1 MPKAREKK
9 VLALLL
15 TALLAIGTIIYCE
28 SNCVRA
34 QKSSNARDYITSDQ
48 MTMTDVNSGLT
59 EAGKDMTADVLS
71 VGGGG
76 MLFNP
81 QISPHDP
88 ELFTVLAD
96 MGGMYISYDSGEM
109 WERKYFKNVVNTT
122 CFDPNREGV
131 IYAGGAG
138 LYRSTDNGKSFQIVF
153 PNENDIIEMH
163 ANGEALDVQIF
174 TKSEVYPWY
183 LPISNVLVNPENSDN
198 IFVAAGYG
206 TECRVYESKNNGESF
221 VLLGEITKEKY
232 NPGGAVYE
240 LTELFYAPENDALY
254 LGIEDGIFL
263 FDRETENF
271 RVVFDSAD
279 GLADITTFQQDGKT
293 YFVFIDKN
301 KVHGKTDSGIYCT
314 ADFETIED
322 LTDALTNSLP
332 TSFIKLYYMSSIEF
346 KYDFSFVEA
355 NRLDQIYVTSI
366 SQSSNKSYPYN
377 ICGVLYY
384 NGQTTKWLYGNPY
397 KDSKSVINAG
407 YWDDDTS
414 CYGLGVDW
422 RTPGRFIETTKAG
435 IIYSPDGDEV
445 YQETTNRINYV
456 SNAVYYSRGIDEHVV
471 YKVVV
476 DPFDNK
482 HVMLLT
488 TDWGLQESFDQGETF
503 GFCNRGIPSSWQNT
517 TYDLAFNV
525 KKQGVVY
532 SIWSGSHS
540 GFRNYVDSLQLLNG
554 GFAYSDDG
562 GKNWDI
568 NYSKGL
574 PEKCLPVEMS
584 VVYSDDSDEVT
595 IYVATLMEGFFVSY
609 DSGKTFTPVNKG
621 LKRVNH
627 EGGMGITHTCIP
639 ASDIEAKDGRVFGI
653 IQNIAYPDPASAPGG
668 VYELKDGVWQEIDIR
683 SSESGKYAAIPKDIN
698 YYQGDLFI
706 NYVAYPVNLDSD
718 MNGHNKNQGGGIIYW
733 DGRNI
738 QQIFDETISTT
749 GFQMSSDGTIFASDI
764 EGNIYRYKSGTKW
777 EFLYRH
783 FHFISSELQLYNDS
797 MLYLT
802 TYGGGVLRLTGLDQL
817 N

>member
-1 MPKAREKK
+1 MPRARGKR

-15 TALLAIGTIIYCE
+15 TALLTVGTTIYCE
-28 SNCVRA
+28 SNCVSA
-34 QKSSNARDYITSDQ
+34 QGSSNAADYITPDQ
-48 MTMTDVNSGLT
+48 MTMTDVNSGLA
-59 EAGKDMTADVLS
+59 EAGKDLTADVLS

-88 ELFTVLAD
+88 DLFTVLAD
-96 MGGMYISYDSGEM
+96 MGGMYISYNSGET

-153 PNENDIIEMH
+153 PNEDDIIEMH
-163 ANGEALDVQIF
+163 TNGEALDVQIF

-183 LPISNVLVNPENSDN
+183 LPISNVLVNPEDSDN

-206 TECRVYESKNNGESF
+206 AECRVYESKNNGKSF
-221 VLLGEITKEKY
+221 VLLGEIAKDTY
-232 NPGGAVYE
+232 YPGGAVYE
-240 LTELFYAPENDALY
+240 LTELFYAPENDTLY
-254 LGIEDGIFL
+254 LGVEDGIFL
-263 FDRETENF
+263 FDRETGKF
-271 RVVFDSAD
+271 KVVFNSAN
-279 GLADITTFQQDGKT
+279 GLADTTTFQQDGKT

-301 KVHGKTDSGIYCT
+301 KAHEKADSGIYCT

-322 LTDALTNSLP
+322 LTDALTNNLP
-332 TSFIKLYYMSSIEF
+332 TSFIKPYYMSSFEF

-355 NRLDQIYVTSI
+355 NSLDQIYITSI
-366 SQSSNKSYPYN
+366 SQSSKKSYPYN

-384 NGQTTKWLYGNPY
+384 NGQTTEWLYGNPY
-397 KDSKSVINAG
+397 KDSRSVINAG

-422 RTPGRFIETTKAG
+422 KTPGRFIETTKAG

-445 YQETTNRINYV
+445 YQETTNRMDYE

-476 DPFDNK
+476 DPFDDK

-503 GFCNRGIPSSWQNT
+503 SFCNNGIPDNWKNT
-517 TYDLAFNV
+517 AYDLAFNE
-525 KKQGVVY
+525 KQQGVAY

-540 GFRNYVDSLQLLNG
+540 GFRNYIDSLDHLDG
-554 GFAYSDDG
+554 GFAYSNDG
-562 GKNWDI
+562 GKSWDI
-568 NYSKGL
+568 NYSEGL
-574 PEKCLPVEMS
+574 PDKCIPVEMS
-584 VVYSDDSDEVT
+584 LVYSDDSDEVT
-595 IYVATLMEGFFVSY
+595 IYVATLIDGFFVSF
-609 DSGKTFTPVNKG
+609 DSGKTFTPINEG
-621 LKRVNH
+621 LERVNH
-627 EGGMGITHTCIP
+627 DGRAGKTLTCIP

-653 IQNIAYPDPASAPGG
+653 IQNISIDNPLLAPGG
-668 VYELKDGVWQEIDIR
+668 VYELIDGTWLEIDIR

-698 YYQGDLFI
+698 YYDGLFI
-706 NYVAYPVNLDSD
+706 SYVAYPIYLDTD
-718 MNGHNKNQGGGIIYW
+718 TNGYNRNRGGGVIYW
-733 DGRNI
+733 DGQYARQVFNERYSI
-738 QQIFDETISTT
+738 T
-749 GFQMSSDGTIFASDI
+749 GMQMSSDGTVYISDI
-764 EGNIYRYKSGTKW
+764 EGTVFRFKPGTHW
-777 EFLYRH
+777 ECLYRH
-783 FHFISSELQLYNDS
+783 FHFKSSELQLYKDDT
-797 MLYLT
+797 LFLT
-802 TYGGGVLRLTGLDQL
+802 TNGGGTLRLTGLD
-817 N
+817 